1 MKKLLVVTAVIGA
14 FALAAC
20 SQNTKDKAAETA
32 DAAKTDIAANTAAV
46 AKEAEAA
53 AQNVAEAAKSGVQT
67 AADKTSEA
75 AKEVGAIAD
84 AVTNAD
90 GAEAK
95 VPEDQKY

>member
-1 MKKLLVVTAVIGA
+1 MKKLLIATAVIGA

-20 SQNTKDKAAETA
+20 SQNTQDKAAETA
-32 DAAKTDIAANTAAV
+32 DAAKTDTAAV

-75 AKEVGAIAD
+75 AKEVGAMAD

-90 GAEAK
+90 SAEAK

>member
-1 MKKLLVVTAVIGA
+1 MSLLLLSAHLLWQLAVKTLKTKL
-14 FALAAC
+14 
-20 SQNTKDKAAETA
+20 QETA